1 MSFKDIFKKS
11 FLEGFASTEITT
23 LTVVTALGVACLL
36 ALYIFFV
43 YRVVTRKTFYSKNF
57 NITLAGVTVITAS
70 LILTMQSSV
79 VLSLGMVGALSIVR
93 FRTAIKE
100 PMDLMFLF
108 WSISVGIIC
117 GAGLA
122 QVAVILSVVM
132 TLGILILDRLPVA
145 RAPMIFVVNADN
157 FDAEDA
163 VVETVRKYAKHYR
176 IKSRNLAE
184 NSLDL
189 VLELRTDE
197 GGRIYLVF
205 PIEKIAAALD
215 RSTMTVKTAL
225 SELEDA
231 GLIKRRRSGFS
242 KPNRIYVKMPPDGQK
257 TFQVTDRKPSSIGT
271 ENCPTDGQKIV
282 PMMERKL
289 SPNNLSSNNLNQNH
303 LSRESEAP
311 ATYGRYENI
320 FLTESEYA
328 ELLRDFPD
336 RLDRL
341 ISELSSYMESTGR
354 SYQNHAAT
362 IRRWAENDKT
372 KGVPKQG
379 IPDYTCKEGESL

>member
-1 MSFKDIFKKS
+1 MRADTRLPPYLPYPR
-11 FLEGFASTEITT
+11 FLLQAD
-23 LTVVTALGVACLL
+23 LTQTAKLL
-36 ALYIFFV
+36 YAL
-43 YRVVTRKTFYSKNF
+43 
-57 NITLAGVTVITAS
+57 L
-70 LILTMQSSV
+70 
-79 VLSLGMVGALSIVR
+79 
-93 FRTAIKE
+93 
-100 PMDLMFLF
+100 
-108 WSISVGIIC
+108 
-117 GAGLA
+117 
-122 QVAVILSVVM
+122 
-132 TLGILILDRLPVA
+132 LDRATLSQS
-145 RAPMIFVVNADN
+145 NGW
-157 FDAEDA
+157 
-163 VVETVRKYAKHYR
+163 
-176 IKSRNLAE
+176 
-184 NSLDL
+184 LD
-189 VLELRTDE
+189 ES
-197 GGRIYLVF
+197 GRIYLVF

-215 RSTMTVKTAL
+215 RSPMTVKNAL

-231 GLIKRRRSGFS
+231 GLIERRRSGFS

-257 TFQVTDRKPSSIGT
+257 TFQVTDRNPSSIEK

-289 SPNNLSSNNLNQNH
+289 SPNNLSSSNLNQNH

-311 ATYGRYENI
+311 TTYGRYENV

-379 IPDYTCKEGESL
+379 IPDYTCNDIRDDKGFNIANFIGHEYAGKFLDLALLAGLCCAVDDFLHPFGGRTCVFSRAMRVIRILRY

>member
-1 MSFKDIFKKS
+1 MRADTRLPPYLPYPR
-11 FLEGFASTEITT
+11 FLLQADLTQTAKLLYT
-23 LTVVTALGVACLL
+23 LL
-36 ALYIFFV
+36 
-43 YRVVTRKTFYSKNF
+43 
-57 NITLAGVTVITAS
+57 
-70 LILTMQSSV
+70 
-79 VLSLGMVGALSIVR
+79 
-93 FRTAIKE
+93 
-100 PMDLMFLF
+100 
-108 WSISVGIIC
+108 
-117 GAGLA
+117 
-122 QVAVILSVVM
+122 
-132 TLGILILDRLPVA
+132 LDRATLSQS
-145 RAPMIFVVNADN
+145 NGW
-157 FDAEDA
+157 
-163 VVETVRKYAKHYR
+163 
-176 IKSRNLAE
+176 
-184 NSLDL
+184 LD
-189 VLELRTDE
+189 ES
-197 GGRIYLVF
+197 GRIYLVF

-215 RSTMTVKTAL
+215 RSPMTVKNAL

-231 GLIKRRRSGFS
+231 GLIERRRSGFS

-257 TFQVTDRKPSSIGT
+257 TFQVTDRNPSSIEK

-289 SPNNLSSNNLNQNH
+289 SPNNLSSSNLNQNH
-303 LSRESEAP
+303 LSRESEA
-311 ATYGRYENI
+311 YENV

>member
-1 MSFKDIFKKS
+1 MRADTRLPPYLPYPR
-11 FLEGFASTEITT
+11 FLLQAD
-23 LTVVTALGVACLL
+23 LTQTAKLL
-36 ALYIFFV
+36 YAL
-43 YRVVTRKTFYSKNF
+43 
-57 NITLAGVTVITAS
+57 L
-70 LILTMQSSV
+70 
-79 VLSLGMVGALSIVR
+79 
-93 FRTAIKE
+93 
-100 PMDLMFLF
+100 
-108 WSISVGIIC
+108 
-117 GAGLA
+117 
-122 QVAVILSVVM
+122 
-132 TLGILILDRLPVA
+132 LDRATLSQA
-145 RAPMIFVVNADN
+145 NGW
-157 FDAEDA
+157 
-163 VVETVRKYAKHYR
+163 
-176 IKSRNLAE
+176 L
-184 NSLDL
+184 
-189 VLELRTDE
+189 DE

-257 TFQVTDRKPSSIGT
+257 TFQVTDRKPS
-271 ENCPTDGQKIV
+271 
-282 PMMERKL
+282 
-289 SPNNLSSNNLNQNH
+289 PNNLSSNNLNQNH

-311 ATYGRYENI
+311 ATYGRYENV